1 MVIIIAWTRA
11 DFLDLFCWE
20 IFRSNTD
27 GLIIL
32 SRWLLY
38 GLISRGSPEKWT
50 THPCAASSAWLT
62 GLCQGEMMGFGWG
75 RQGAH
80 AMRFFSE
87 GISDLE
93 EFPIAF
99 QDGLHLEANEPASSA
114 TPSILA
120 PLFSH
125 LPSSN
130 PWKDDTNTAAWQ
142 MPLFC
147 CRHPKNQ
154 RWGCRKILFQG
165 IVEPPSNPWI
175 YLWYRR
181 MLFLL
186 RMPITMQVFR
196 KSSNRFHPPLLPW
209 HPWSIVQRGRILLP
223 KESRGGST
231 YGTTHQGTPC
241 GHRRSVEGDKY
252 FSCSPQWSSGGRL
265 SKWLIVF
272 QWSSQGEHRLPEARR
287 FSRTLGS
294 ISSRSRV

>member
-142 MPLFC
+142 MPYFVVGTPKITGESAGENFSKESSNHLRTPGFIYDIDACFFC
-147 CRHPKNQ
+147 CECP
-154 RWGCRKILFQG
+154 
-165 IVEPPSNPWI
+165 
-175 YLWYRR
+175 
-181 MLFLL
+181 
-186 RMPITMQVFR
+186 
-196 KSSNRFHPPLLPW
+196 
-209 HPWSIVQRGRILLP
+209 
-223 KESRGGST
+223 
-231 YGTTHQGTPC
+231 
-241 GHRRSVEGDKY
+241 
-252 FSCSPQWSSGGRL
+252 
-265 SKWLIVF
+265 
-272 QWSSQGEHRLPEARR
+272 
-287 FSRTLGS
+287 
-294 ISSRSRV
+294 